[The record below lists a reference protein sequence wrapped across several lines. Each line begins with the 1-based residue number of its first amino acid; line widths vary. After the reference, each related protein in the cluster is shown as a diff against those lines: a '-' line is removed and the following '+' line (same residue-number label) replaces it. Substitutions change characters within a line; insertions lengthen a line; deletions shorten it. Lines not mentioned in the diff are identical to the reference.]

1 MHNLIFMYNRLCYIG
16 KIWEEG
22 GGSTTPYHL
31 RLQYSKLH
39 VYWELFSFF
48 SVYKVFYLERGGG
61 GLDTLLIFGSPL
73 AIPYPLSKTIEFSG
87 IKKDIYCC
95 EWNSLQIFGDH
106 FQKIYLPLIAGKNIV
121 ERYACINPWL
131 AWQRNR
137 FDGEKMKQKT
147 GNRAPSVTLSW
158 SVHQSPVQILG
169 TFFSVIGF
177 QGPSRKRS
185 RRMPI

>member
-1 MHNLIFMYNRLCYIG
+1 M
-16 KIWEEG
+16 G
-22 GGSTTPYHL
+22 GGKKARLPGPYHL

-39 VYWELFSFF
+39 VYWNKRLGTFLFFLRFF
-48 SVYKVFYLERGGG
+48 LERGGG
-61 GLDTLLIFGSPL
+61 LDPLLIFGSPL
-73 AIPYPLSKTIEFSG
+73 AIPYPLSKTMEFND
-87 IKKDIYCC
+87 INKDIYCC

-106 FQKIYLPLIAGKNIV
+106 FQKIYLPLIAGRNMIV
-121 ERYACINPWL
+121 ERVTTTYACINSWL

-147 GNRAPSVTLSW
+147 GNRTPSVTLSW

>member
-1 MHNLIFMYNRLCYIG
+1 M
-16 KIWEEG
+16 
-22 GGSTTPYHL
+22 
-31 RLQYSKLH
+31 
-39 VYWELFSFF
+39 VFF
-48 SVYKVFYLERGGG
+48 FRKGGG
-61 GLDTLLIFGSPL
+61 GRHLAHLWLPFSHPL
-73 AIPYPLSKTIEFSG
+73 YPLSKTIEFNY
-87 IKKDIYCC
+87 INKDIIYCC

-106 FQKIYLPLIAGKNIV
+106 FQKIYLPLIAGRNMIV
-121 ERYACINPWL
+121 ERVTTNACINSWL

-147 GNRAPSVTLSW
+147 GNRTPSVTLSW